1 MSAGCV
7 QCYDRASPR
16 HVLLSGSC
24 TSLRQSTW
32 YFNLQLLFA
41 VEFESVRTDAELHT
55 AVVTPA
61 PRGADL
67 SGPEWTSVDFRFS
80 LVEVFVLLCVIRLQR
95 QLMRPTQH
103 SPAETMSKKTSKT
116 KQIQLLKYESLLDF
130 SVFSNHSLNFFV
142 FFWRLAGKC

>member
-7 QCYDRASPR
+7 QCYDRVSPR

-24 TSLRQSTW
+24 TSLRQSIW

-67 SGPEWTSVDFRFS
+67 SGPKWTSVDFRFS

-103 SPAETMSKKTSKT
+103 SPAEN
-116 KQIQLLKYESLLDF
+116 L
-130 SVFSNHSLNFFV
+130 
-142 FFWRLAGKC
+142 

>member
-24 TSLRQSTW
+24 TSLRQSIW

-61 PRGADL
+61 ATR
-67 SGPEWTSVDFRFS
+67 SGPEWTQVDLS
-80 LVEVFVLLCVIRLQR
+80 GLQ
-95 QLMRPTQH
+95 
-103 SPAETMSKKTSKT
+103 
-116 KQIQLLKYESLLDF
+116 
-130 SVFSNHSLNFFV
+130 V
-142 FFWRLAGKC
+142 